1 MMSFFSSLSE
11 RIHQARSLLCVGLDP
26 HLEMLPQP
34 TADAA
39 RDFCLR
45 IIEATADQACA
56 FKPNSAFFEVHGPE
70 GWRVLQ
76 EVITAVP
83 EGIPVILDAKRGD
96 IASTAQA
103 YARTVFE
110 TLGAD
115 AVTLNPYMGRDAIE
129 PFLGDPERG
138 VFLLCK
144 TSNPSADDL
153 QAALTADG
161 VPLFVRLAHL
171 AQSWNVRDNLG
182 LVVGA
187 TDTAAVAAVREA
199 APDSWLLAPGV
210 GAQGGDLHAALRA
223 GLRTDGLG
231 MVIPVSRTI
240 ARASDPGVE
249 AGRLRNSIEEVR
261 HEVGKTS
268 NAGLF
273 DPELALLADD
283 LLGAGCVRFGEFTLK
298 SGMQSPIY
306 IDLRRLASYPVLLVR
321 VAAAYRKLLGSVE
334 YDRLAALPYAALPIA
349 TAVALQ
355 TGKAMIYPR
364 KEAKT
369 YGTRAPVEG
378 VFEMGETV
386 VVLDDLATT
395 GGSKFEAIE
404 CLESVGCIVRDVVV
418 LIDRQSGAGEALAN
432 AGYRMHAVFTLT
444 DLIDHWLERGKISF
458 RQASVVRGFL
468 QSEQRS

>member
-1 MMSFFSSLSE
+1 MSFFSSLSG
-11 RIHQARSLLCVGLDP
+11 RIRQVHSLLCVGLDP
-26 HLEMLPQP
+26 HSEMLPQP
-34 TADAA
+34 TAEAA

-45 IIEATADQACA
+45 IIEATADLVCA
-56 FKPNSAFFEVHGPE
+56 FKPNSAFFEVHGPA
-70 GWRVLQ
+70 GWKALQ
-76 EVITAVP
+76 DVIAAVP
-83 EGIPVILDAKRGD
+83 AGIPVILDAKRGD

-103 YARTVFE
+103 YARAVFE

-115 AVTLNPYMGRDAIE
+115 AVTLNPYLGYDAIE
-129 PFLGDPERG
+129 PFLGDPEHG

-144 TSNPSADDL
+144 TSNPSADEL
-153 QAALTADG
+153 QAVFVADG
-161 VPLFVRLAHL
+161 SPLFVRLARL
-171 AQSWNVRDNLG
+171 AEPWNTRDNLG

-187 TDTAAVAAVREA
+187 TDVAAIAAVREA
-199 APDSWLLAPGV
+199 APDLWLLAPGV
-210 GAQGGDLHAALRA
+210 GAQGGDLRAVLRA

-240 ARASDPGVE
+240 ARAPEPGVE
-249 AGRLRNSIEEVR
+249 AERLRATIEDVR
-261 HEVGKTS
+261 HEVGQIDHTD
-268 NAGLF
+268 LF
-273 DPELALLADD
+273 DPGLSTLADD
-283 LLGAGCVRFGEFTLK
+283 LLSAGCIRFGEFTLK
-298 SGMQSPIY
+298 SGVQSPIY
-306 IDLRRLASYPVLLVR
+306 IDLRRLASYPGLLAR
-321 VAAAYRKLLGSVE
+321 VAAAYRPLLSALE
-334 YDRLAALPYAALPIA
+334 YDRLAGLPYAALPIA

-404 CLESVGCIVRDVVV
+404 SLESVGCIVRDVVV
-418 LIDRQSGAGEALAN
+418 LVDRQSGAGEALAK

-444 DLIDHWLERGKISF
+444 DLVDYWLGRGKISPE
-458 RQASVVRGFL
+458 QASVVRRFL
-468 QSEQRS
+468 RSERSS